1 VSQHTYVCGGTHDLQ
16 DPQLPLL
23 VGDID
28 IGRDVF
34 IGAKALILP
43 GVVIGESAVIGAGA
57 VVSRDMPA
65 GMICAGNPCRPIK
78 ARGEMRPAG
87 PSA

>member
-1 VSQHTYVCGGTHDLQ
+1 
-16 DPQLPLL
+16 

-87 PSA
+87 RSA